1 MKDEEIINCIEK
13 GIIWGGWSEPQ
24 KQIMQE
30 AINRIRE
37 LQYYKASGLT
47 ATEVSSLAKAQ
58 TPTNE

>member
-1 MKDEEIINCIEK
+1 MSDDIIINCIEK
-13 GIIWGGWSEPQ
+13 GIIWGGWSESQ

-30 AINRIRE
+30 AINRTRE
-37 LQYYKASGLT
+37 LQHYKSSGLT